1 MGVQFLR
8 GPCWKGLDR
17 TLTQTFIRHSVR
29 SSRSL
34 GSTFLSLGPL
44 WPEKEEPL
52 LSGAQ
57 ARPGCGKS
65 RTPEAPVWPPRPSV
79 KCRPHLGDPNL
90 PTPCRPPAVSPEET
104 RASCGDPPY
113 RASLGP
119 PGGGSQAQQC
129 QLQQEHPQ
137 RSGDDTCPQPLPP
150 PHDPL
155 VHEPSTPS
163 PPGTP
168 SPCNMIAAP
177 QMT

>member
-1 MGVQFLR
+1 MGVQFLK

-65 RTPEAPVWPPRPSV
+65 RMPEAPVWPPRPSV
-79 KCRPHLGDPNL
+79 KCRPHLGDLNL
-90 PTPCRPPAVSPEET
+90 PAPCRLPRGNQGLLWGPTLATGRLSGPREVAAKPRSVSCSKSTPRGQVMTCALSPCLRLTTPLSMNPPP
-104 RASCGDPPY
+104 RLL
-113 RASLGP
+113 LGP
-119 PGGGSQAQQC
+119 P
-129 QLQQEHPQ
+129 H
-137 RSGDDTCPQPLPP
+137 RVT
-150 PHDPL
+150 
-155 VHEPSTPS
+155 
-163 PPGTP
+163 
-168 SPCNMIAAP
+168 
-177 QMT
+177 

>member
-90 PTPCRPPAVSPEET
+90 PYLNTDNKIHKEIFL
-104 RASCGDPPY
+104 
-113 RASLGP
+113 SLKDTYLKYTFFKYP
-119 PGGGSQAQQC
+119 VNDNTYTNS
-129 QLQQEHPQ
+129 LSLSLSHPHTHKIIYM
-137 RSGDDTCPQPLPP
+137 R
-150 PHDPL
+150 
-155 VHEPSTPS
+155 
-163 PPGTP
+163 
-168 SPCNMIAAP
+168 IAK
-177 QMT
+177 QDCLSLRGQKV